1 MPGCLPDPGF
11 SLHDSVRILDFSGV
25 RTFLSQPRNPV
36 AADVSPRHL
45 LRSERRLAPSH
56 VGGYEVKRGGGFH
69 ACAEILAVGW
79 AKVTESVRQDAW
91 RAIEEI
97 IAAAREML
105 RRW

>member
-1 MPGCLPDPGF
+1 M
-11 SLHDSVRILDFSGV
+11 
-25 RTFLSQPRNPV
+25 
-36 AADVSPRHL
+36 
-45 LRSERRLAPSH
+45 
-56 VGGYEVKRGGGFH
+56 RGGGFH